1 MLVLMSAASLTKLS
15 LRLNRIAG
23 YSGQLPGVILLTDA
37 ARLADPMPAA
47 AALPKGS
54 AIILRHY
61 GVAGRE
67 ALGRELMA
75 LCRRRGLSLLIAA
88 DWRLAW
94 KLGAHGVH
102 LPEWQAARPPVLPR
116 KPGWLITAAAHSR
129 PALLRAARLGAHAAL
144 LSPVFPTSS
153 HPGAAALG
161 ALRFAALAMRC
172 PLPVYALGGIAAD
185 NAARLT
191 GSGAAGIAAVSGLA
205 NPGTSMFDRC

>member
-1 MLVLMSAASLTKLS
+1 MSTASLTKLS
-15 LRLNRIAG
+15 LRLNRGSG
-23 YSGQLPGVILLTDA
+23 YFGRLPGVILLTDA
-37 ARLADPMPAA
+37 TRLADPLPAA

-61 GVAGRE
+61 AVAGRE

-75 LCRRRGLSLLIAA
+75 LCRRRGLSLLIAG

-102 LPEWQAARPPVLPR
+102 LPEWQAGRPPVLPR

-129 PALLRAARLGAHAAL
+129 PALLRAARLGVNAAL

-161 ALRFAALAMRC
+161 VLRFAALALHC
-172 PLPVYALGGIAAD
+172 PLPIYALGGIAAG
-185 NAARLT
+185 NATRLAS
-191 GSGAAGIAAVSGLA
+191 SGAAGIAAISGLA
-205 NPGTSMFDRC
+205 NPGVSTSDDF